1 MPICSGT
8 AGLWWINDGLT
19 LSRLAA
25 VVDAGGG
32 RALLIRHMFESAC
45 QCLEF
50 LRTGRA
56 IRESTPPLVI
66 CGDKTFSAP

>member
-1 MPICSGT
+1 MSICSGT
-8 AGLWWINDGLT
+8 AGHRWTNDGLT
-19 LSRLAA
+19 LSTLAA

-50 LRTGRA
+50 LRTGGA
-56 IRESTPPLVI
+56 IRGSTPPLVI